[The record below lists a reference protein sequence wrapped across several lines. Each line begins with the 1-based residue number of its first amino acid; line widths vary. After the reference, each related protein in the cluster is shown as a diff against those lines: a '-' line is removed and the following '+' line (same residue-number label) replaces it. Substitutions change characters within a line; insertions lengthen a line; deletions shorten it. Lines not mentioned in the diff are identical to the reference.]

1 MGTESHG
8 LQEKRIQGYGRLFGV
23 IIDTMHKEANGKK
36 VREIKADLAQTKV
49 KICLCL
55 LREHESNTARVEAC
69 DALVR

>member
-36 VREIKADLAQTKV
+36 VREIRADLAQLGENLSLPAT
-49 KICLCL
+49 
-55 LREHESNTARVEAC
+55 RT
-69 DALVR
+69 